1 MPLAVLLCPGTNIC
15 GDFEPVAETIRDQ
28 PRDQEALFVRSPF
41 GVEYW
46 GCQGFLRISAARPVR
61 ADERS
66 GILGTHLH
74 HIVMPW
80 LVCLALF
87 ALCKARSANVEL
99 STFIVGAFQADCV
112 GNVGMAY
119 CCKLSNDDG
128 SFTLVVDVQKSHVT
142 LIPDSTIPLCC
153 SGASAAGLFRR
164 CVTVS
169 VPAPRPYPMHQV
181 YDLRVLSSSRMW
193 SRICGLRASK

>member
-87 ALCKARSANVEL
+87 ALFALDIEL
-99 STFIVGAFQADCV
+99 EHAVG
-112 GNVGMAY
+112 
-119 CCKLSNDDG
+119 L
-128 SFTLVVDVQKSHVT
+128 THV
-142 LIPDSTIPLCC
+142 IRDSITQT
-153 SGASAAGLFRR
+153 R
-164 CVTVS
+164 T
-169 VPAPRPYPMHQV
+169 
-181 YDLRVLSSSRMW
+181 D
-193 SRICGLRASK
+193 